1 MVLSV
6 SNLKM
11 STSLPNGQSSKR
23 PMLTTK
29 SMTVTFD
36 KSVAPSLLEGGYNY
50 TPSGN
55 NTIQVYFGYDQDRD
69 IYDILAEAGLEHV
82 ADSVIYTDYFN
93 EDN

>member
-1 MVLSV
+1 
-6 SNLKM
+6 
-11 STSLPNGQSSKR
+11 
-23 PMLTTK
+23 MLTTK

-50 TPSGN
+50 SPAGN
-55 NTIQVYFGYDQDRD
+55 NTITVNFDPIVERNGTFKELD
-69 IYDILAEAGLEHV
+69 IYDILENAGLDHL